1 MGKNKEEFMK
11 DREQES
17 QYVIHNNNLI
27 DNRIVG
33 LEGELLETKHLLSQ
47 CKTLISDMVLNNLN
61 RDMYSRYD
69 DVMKQ
74 AQELLTELKDY

>member
-47 CKTLISDMVLNNLN
+47 CKRLMSDVTLLGSVYFTREDLTKEAEN
-61 RDMYSRYD
+61 
-69 DVMKQ
+69 
-74 AQELLTELKDY
+74 LLTKLKDY